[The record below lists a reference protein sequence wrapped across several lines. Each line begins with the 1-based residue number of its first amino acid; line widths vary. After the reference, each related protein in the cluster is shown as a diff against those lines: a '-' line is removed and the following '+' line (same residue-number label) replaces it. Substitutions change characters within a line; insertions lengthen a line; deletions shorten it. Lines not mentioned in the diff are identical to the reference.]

1 MFRILFLLALSF
13 FFVRC
18 NNGDNSGSDN
28 NTSAVTGTAPEP
40 QSLSYSILN
49 AFPHDT
55 AAFTQGLEIYKGH
68 LYESTGLLNRSSLRK
83 TDLKSGKVLLTK
95 AIDSPYFAEGITI
108 LRDTIYQLTWTNKV
122 IFLYRAGDL
131 APLGKLNWNADGW
144 GITNDGKN
152 LYISDG
158 SDKIYVVRA
167 GDLKLQRVISVFD
180 NSGPVN
186 NLNELE
192 FINGH
197 IYANRWQYEYLLRI
211 NPSSGQVTAR
221 IDMKDILSKNS
232 KADISYLSRAG
243 STGDQ
248 MGGVLNGIAWD
259 SASGK
264 MLVTGK
270 LWPHIFEVKIN
281 E

>member
-1 MFRILFLLALSF
+1 MYKFLFFLTSIML
-13 FFVRC
+13 FVRC
-18 NNGDNSGSDN
+18 SNRDSSGTNN
-28 NTSAVTGTAPEP
+28 NTTPSISAVPEP
-40 QSLSYSILN
+40 QSLSYALLN

-55 AAFTQGLEIYKGH
+55 AAFTQGLEIYKGQ

-83 TDLKSGKVLLTK
+83 VDLKTGKTILVK
-95 AIDSPYFAEGITI
+95 AVYSPYFAEGITI
-108 LRDTIYQLTWTNKV
+108 LHDTIYQLTWTNKL

-131 APLGKLNWNADGW
+131 SPIGKLNWNADGW
-144 GITNDGKN
+144 GMTNDGKN

-158 SDKIYVVRA
+158 SDKIYMVRP
-167 GDLKLQRVISVFD
+167 GDLKLQKVISVYD
-180 NSGPVN
+180 NAGPVN

-197 IYANRWQYEYLLRI
+197 IYANRWQYDYLLQI
-211 NPSSGQVTAR
+211 NPSSGQVTAK
-221 IDMKDILSKNS
+221 IDMTDILKKNS
-232 KADISYLSRAG
+232 KTDLSYLTRAG

-270 LWPHIFEVKIN
+270 LWPYIFEVKIN

>member
-1 MFRILFLLALSF
+1 MYKILVLLASSILLI
-13 FFVRC
+13 RC
-18 NNGDNSGSDN
+18 SNGDSSVSDN
-28 NTSAVTGTAPEP
+28 NPTTAVSGVPEP
-40 QSLSYSILN
+40 RSLSYSLLN

-55 AAFTQGLEIYKGH
+55 AAFTQGLEVYKGQ

-83 TDLKSGKVLLTK
+83 VDLKTGKTILKK
-95 AIDSPYFAEGITI
+95 AVDSPYFAEGITI
-108 LRDTIYQLTWTNKV
+108 LHDTIYQLTWTNKV
-122 IFLYRAGDL
+122 IFLYRANDL
-131 APLGKLNWNADGW
+131 SLIGKMNWNADGW
-144 GITNDGKN
+144 GITNDGSN

-158 SDKIYVVRA
+158 SDKIYMVRP
-167 GDLKLQRVISVFD
+167 GDLKLQKVISVYD
-180 NSGPVN
+180 NAGPVN

-197 IYANRWQYEYLLRI
+197 IYANRWQYDYLVQI
-211 NPSSGQVTAR
+211 NPSSGQVTAK
-221 IDMKDILSKNS
+221 IDMTDILKKNS
-232 KADISYLSRAG
+232 KTDLSYLTRAG

-259 SASGK
+259 TAAGK

-270 LWPHIFEVKIN
+270 LWPYIFEVKIN

>member
-1 MFRILFLLALSF
+1 MFRIIVILSLS
-13 FFVRC
+13 VMLIRC
-18 NNGDNSGSDN
+18 GTGENNNESKAEDNSVSI
-28 NTSAVTGTAPEP
+28 AEP
-40 QSLSYSILN
+40 KTISYSVLN
-49 AFPHDT
+49 AYEHDT
-55 AAFTQGLEIYKGH
+55 AAFTQGLEMYKGQ
-68 LYESTGLLNRSSLRK
+68 LYESTGLQKRSSLRK
-83 TDLKSGKVLLTK
+83 VDLKSGKVLIKK
-95 AIDSPYFAEGITI
+95 AIDTPYFAEGITI
-108 LRDTIYQLTWTNKV
+108 LNDTIYQLTWSNKV
-122 IFLYRAGDL
+122 VFLYRLKDL
-131 APLGKLNWNADGW
+131 APIGKINWNGEGW

-158 SDKIYVVRA
+158 SDKIYIVRP
-167 GDLKLQRVISVFD
+167 GDLKLQRVLSVQD

-197 IYANRWQYEYLLRI
+197 IFANRWQYNYIVQI
-211 NPSSGQVTAR
+211 NPSNGQVTGK
-221 IDMKDILSKNS
+221 IDMTDFLSKNS
-232 KADISYLSRAG
+232 KTDITYLTRPG

-259 SASGK
+259 SASGR

-270 LWPHIFEVKIN
+270 LWPYIFEIKVN

>member
-1 MFRILFLLALSF
+1 MCRPLFLLALTF
-13 FFVRC
+13 LFVRC
-18 NNGDNSGSDN
+18 NNGASNSSYN
-28 NTSAVTGTAPEP
+28 NQSIVQNAAPDP
-40 QSLSYSILN
+40 QTLSYSLLN

-55 AAFTQGLEIYKGH
+55 AAFTQGLEIYDGH
-68 LYESTGLLNRSSLRK
+68 LYESTGLINRSSLRK

-108 LRDTIYQLTWTNKV
+108 LNDTIYQLTWTNKV

-131 APLGKLNWNADGW
+131 APLGKINWNADGW

-158 SDKIYVVRA
+158 SDKIYMVRP
-167 GDLKLQRVISVFD
+167 GDLKLQKVISVFD

-192 FINGH
+192 FINGF
-197 IYANRWQYEYLLRI
+197 IYANRWQYEYLLKI
-211 NPSSGQVTAR
+211 NPASGQVMAR
-221 IDMKDILSKNS
+221 IDMKDILPKNS
-232 KADISYLSRAG
+232 KTDISYLTRAG

>member
-1 MFRILFLLALSF
+1 MYRILFLLTLTLLF
-13 FFVRC
+13 IRC
-18 NNGDNSGSDN
+18 NNGNSNSSNNNQSTVGSPSPD
-28 NTSAVTGTAPEP
+28 P

-83 TDLKSGKVLLTK
+83 TDLKSGKILLAK

-131 APLGKLNWNADGW
+131 APLGKINWNADGW

-152 LYISDG
+152 LYISEG
-158 SDKIYVVRA
+158 SDKIYVVRP
-167 GDLKLQRVISVFD
+167 GDLKLQKIISVFD

-197 IYANRWQYEYLLRI
+197 IYANRWQYEYLLKI
-211 NPSSGQVTAR
+211 NPTSGQVMAK
-221 IDMKDILSKNS
+221 IDMKDILPKNS
-232 KADISYLSRAG
+232 KTDISYLTRAG

-259 SASGK
+259 SATGK

-270 LWPHIFEVKIN
+270 LWPLIFEVKIN